1 MGIIRNPILAG
12 FHPDPSI
19 CRAENRY
26 VLAVSTFAWFPGVTL
41 YESRDLARWTCI
53 GSVLTRESQLPLAGA
68 DISEGIFAPTIR
80 YYGGVFYLITTL
92 MPGNRNFLCTAR
104 DPRGP
109 WSEPILLQD
118 APGIDPSLFFD
129 TDGTAWVVGQRNR
142 EGGEYFGD
150 CVIWLRQLDLD
161 TLQITGPETVLS
173 RGFQRHAVWPEGPHL
188 YRRGDWYYLIHAE
201 GGTAFHHSV
210 MAARSR
216 NIRGPYEYAR
226 TNPIL
231 THRHLGEHF
240 PVQCVGHADL
250 VEDGEDSWHLVCL
263 GCRPENGYTLR
274 GRETFL
280 AAVAFEDGWP
290 VVNPGIGRLEQI
302 VDLPGAETAV
312 EIEPENWTFQEKDLP
327 LDFLSLRRP
336 WQRFAS
342 LTDRPGWLR
351 MKAGEPL
358 TSRGAVSLAAVRA
371 KQSKMDISCVLDPS
385 HLGMGSGGLVLLQNE
400 RNHLMVQCALQK
412 DVLSVSVF
420 AVQDGCAVSLGGKVL
435 PMASEITL
443 TLAVHGLLAD
453 ATCAAAGE
461 TVCLCHGLD
470 LRFLSTEWAGG
481 FVGCMAGLYAV
492 GEDNGWAD
500 FRSLACVP
508 RL

>member
-1 MGIIRNPILAG
+1 MPG
-12 FHPDPSI
+12 FNPDPSI
-19 CRAENRY
+19 CRAGDRY
-26 VLAVSTFAWFPGVTL
+26 VLAVSTFAWFPGVSL

-53 GSVLTRESQLPLAGA
+53 GSALTRESQLPLAGT

-80 YYGGVFYLITTL
+80 YHEGVFYLITTL
-92 MPGNRNFLCTAR
+92 MPGNRNLICTAR

-109 WSEPILLQD
+109 WSEPVMLQD

-129 TDGTAWVVGQRNR
+129 QDGTAWVVGQRNR

-150 CVIWLRQLDLD
+150 CVIWLRQLDLN
-161 TLQITGPETVLS
+161 TMQLTGPETVLS

-216 NIRGPYEYAR
+216 KIRGPYEYAR

-231 THRHLGEHF
+231 THRHLGGRF

-250 VEDGEDSWHLVCL
+250 VEDGEGCWHLVCL

-280 AAVAFEDGWP
+280 AAVTFEDGWP
-290 VVNPGIGRLEQI
+290 VVNPGIGRLEEI
-302 VDLPGAETAV
+302 VDIPGAETPV
-312 EIEPENWTFQEKDLP
+312 EICPEQWTFQDQTLP
-327 LDFLSLRRP
+327 LNFLSLRRP

-342 LTDRPGWLR
+342 LEDRPGWLR
-351 MKAGEPL
+351 IQAGEPL
-358 TSRGAVSLAAVRA
+358 TRRGEVSLVAVRA
-371 KQSKMDISCVLDPS
+371 KHASMDISCVLDPS
-385 HLGMGSGGLVLLQNE
+385 GLGTGSGGLVLLQNE
-400 RNHLMVQCALQK
+400 DNHLLVQCALR
-412 DVLSVSVF
+412 DGALSVSGI
-420 AVQDGCAVSLGGKVL
+420 AVQEGCPVLLGTTQL
-435 PMASEITL
+435 PMVSECTL
-443 TLAVHGLLAD
+443 TLAVHGLFAD
-453 ATCAAAGE
+453 ASGTAAGK
-461 TVCLCHGLD
+461 TSCLCRGID
-470 LRFLSTEWAGG
+470 LRFLSTERAGG
-481 FVGCMAGLYAV
+481 FVGCMAGLYAA
-492 GEDNGWAD
+492 GKDSGWAD

-508 RL
+508 RR